1 MKALAGK
8 IFSNNNFLSLANNAL
23 VAVFGFLSFILLVRI
38 LPQDVFGEWILFI
51 TAGNFIDMMR
61 FGVTRTA
68 LVRFLS
74 GAKEEEAHQLMG
86 ANNAINLISSLIIAV
101 ILYILFFFF
110 TVPIENSGFG
120 MFFKWYPLLSF
131 LNLPF
136 NNAQSVL
143 QAQLK
148 FDKMLWLRILN
159 VGGFMIFLSINYF
172 LQYGIEVVLA
182 AYLITTAIS
191 SIFSSLYNYDGIKY
205 LFKST
210 KEASRKILNFGKYTT
225 GTLIGSNLLKS
236 SDTFI
241 IGLSPFLGTL
251 GVALYS
257 IPLKLTEIIEIPVR
271 SITATAFPDMSK
283 ASIEGDKDKVR
294 QLFYQNTGFISICM
308 VFLMIFCFIFAKPI
322 VYIIGGE
329 DYIITTSIF
338 RIFCVYGIFQPLDRF
353 IGVALDSINEPK
365 LNFFKVIY
373 MTSANILGD
382 LLMVFGLAFPI
393 LSFSWFV
400 LICNGESFSTS
411 YALAHSFT
419 MIKIL
424 ETVAFVTIIFVLVG
438 IVVGYRYLDKSLNL
452 KFIDIFIVGYKFGI
466 KQLKNIFH

>member
-1 MKALAGK
+1 
-8 IFSNNNFLSLANNAL
+8 
-23 VAVFGFLSFILLVRI
+23 
-38 LPQDVFGEWILFI
+38 
-51 TAGNFIDMMR
+51 MMR
-61 FGVTRTA
+61 FGITRTA

-74 GAKEEEAHQLMG
+74 GAKEEEAKQLMG
-86 ANNAINLISSLIIAV
+86 ANNAINLISTIIIAIV
-101 ILYILFFFF
+101 LYLLFFFF
-110 TVPIENSGFG
+110 TESIVNSGFG

-136 NNAQSVL
+136 NNAQSIL
-143 QAQLK
+143 QAQVK
-148 FDKMLWLRILN
+148 FDKMLWLRLLN
-159 VGGFMIFLSINYF
+159 VGSFMIFLVVNYF

-182 AYLITTAIS
+182 AYLITTSIS
-191 SIFSSLYNYDGIKY
+191 SLFSSIKNHDGIKY

-210 KEASRKILNFGKYTT
+210 KEASKKILNFGKYTT

-271 SITATAFPDMSK
+271 SITATVFPNMSK
-283 ASIEGDKDKVR
+283 ASIEGDKEKVK

-308 VFLMIFCFIFAKPI
+308 VLLMIFCFIFAKPI
-322 VYIIGGE
+322 VYIIGGN
-329 DYIITTSIF
+329 DYLITTNIF
-338 RIFCVYGIFQPLDRF
+338 RIFCIYGIFQPLDRF
-353 IGVALDSINEPK
+353 IGVALDSINQPK

-382 LLMVFGLAFPI
+382 LLVVFGLALPV
-393 LSFSWFV
+393 LSFSLVV

-424 ETVAFVTIIFVLVG
+424 EGVAVITIVFVLVG
-438 IVVGYRYLDKSLNL
+438 IAVGYHYLNKSLNM
-452 KFIDIFIVGYKFGI
+452 KFVDIFTTGYKYGV
-466 KQLKNIFH
+466 KQLKNIFN